1 MKYITL
7 LFVSF
12 LIINSQSI
20 FAQEQV
26 TDEELKKYAV
36 TMDSVNDMKASLLE
50 EISAMVKAN
59 TGLTNARYNEL
70 TKIMNDE
77 AKLAA
82 AKATPEEIA
91 FMKSIAEKKSEG
103 TAKITQTLQTMAK
116 EYVGATSYNKVKKA
130 LATDAELKTKYQS
143 MLEEL
148 DKVEV
153 N

>member
-12 LIINSQSI
+12 LVINSQSI

-59 TGLTNARYNEL
+59 SGLTNARYNEL

-103 TAKITQTLQTMAK
+103 TAEITRLSDHGQGICWRYFLQ
-116 EYVGATSYNKVKKA
+116 
-130 LATDAELKTKYQS
+130 
-143 MLEEL
+143 
-148 DKVEV
+148 
-153 N
+153 

>member
-12 LIINSQSI
+12 LITNSQSI

-70 TKIMNDE
+70 SKIMNDE

-103 TAKITQTLQTMAK
+103 TAEITQTLQTMAK

-130 LATDAELKTKYQS
+130 LATDAELKAKYQT

-148 DKVEV
+148 DKVQV